1 MADKQHI
8 EIPEVKNFDH
18 IECPFCRDFL
28 KMRDD
33 HDYYGPSKY
42 HPGRREV
49 TTKYTYGVDIHYDC
63 YVDGEYRHNGT
74 THKTYPIRFC
84 PCCGKDWKEPDEVE
98 YE

>member
-1 MADKQHI
+1 MNKV
-8 EIPEVKNFDH
+8 EIPAAKNFDH
-18 IECPFCRDFL
+18 IECPFCRDFA

-42 HPGRREV
+42 HPGRRV
-49 TTKYTYGVDIHYDC
+49 ANTKYTYGVDIHYEC
-63 YVDGEYRHNGT
+63 YVDGEYRQYNT

-84 PCCGKDWKEPDEVE
+84 PCCGKKWDEPDEVS